1 MYTCITCWCGLQ
13 ITYSVIEDQPL
24 LLLSRELRDDKDLNN
39 WTALPGEKAQN
50 WLSLCN
56 SGVCSKSFNTLFQPL
71 IIALY
76 LVLT

>member
-1 MYTCITCWCGLQ
+1 MWT
-13 ITYSVIEDQPL
+13 ITYTVLDSLLDIVHNQPL
-24 LLLSRELRDDKDLNN
+24 LLLSRELRDDKDYN
-39 WTALPGEKAQN
+39 WAALPGEKAQN

-56 SGVCSKSFNTLFQPL
+56 IGVCSKSFNTLFQQL